1 MMKKLIIYSLLIV
14 QLTGLA
20 ARAQTQAENSTTLAQ
35 NTEEIYDVYRLGA
48 LNAAMKS
55 CFIFYKSQVYF
66 NINQETSKLINTL
79 SNIDRNQAMGAYQN
93 VLATSVFEGK
103 SLTSAY
109 CERIINSNWIGYL
122 ERSAT
127 LE

>member
-1 MMKKLIIYSLLIV
+1 
-14 QLTGLA
+14 
-20 ARAQTQAENSTTLAQ
+20 
-35 NTEEIYDVYRLGA
+35 
-48 LNAAMKS
+48 MKS

-66 NINQETSKLINTL
+66 NINQETSKIINTL
-79 SNIDRNQAMGAYQN
+79 SNADRNQAMGAYQN
-93 VLATSVFEGK
+93 VLATRIFEGK

-122 ERSAT
+122 ERSLS

>member
-1 MMKKLIIYSLLIV
+1 MKKLIIYSLLIV

-122 ERSAT
+122 ERSST

>member
-1 MMKKLIIYSLLIV
+1 MKKLIIYSLLIV

>member
-1 MMKKLIIYSLLIV
+1 MMKKLIIYCLLIIQIIGFTV
-14 QLTGLA
+14 
-20 ARAQTQAENSTTLAQ
+20 RAQTQAENSTTIAQ
-35 NTEEIYDVYRLGA
+35 NTEEIYDAYRLGA

-66 NINQETSKLINTL
+66 NINQETSKIINTL
-79 SNIDRNQAMGAYQN
+79 SNADRNQAMGAYQN
-93 VLATSVFEGK
+93 VLATRIFEGK

-109 CERIINSNWIGYL
+109 CERIINSNWISYL

>member
-1 MMKKLIIYSLLIV
+1 MMKKLIIYCLLIIQIIGFTV
-14 QLTGLA
+14 
-20 ARAQTQAENSTTLAQ
+20 RAQTQAENSTTLAQ
-35 NTEEIYDVYRLGA
+35 NTEEIYDSYRLGA

-66 NINQETSKLINTL
+66 NINQETSKIINTL
-79 SNIDRNQAMGAYQN
+79 SN
-93 VLATSVFEGK
+93 
-103 SLTSAY
+103 AY

-122 ERSAT
+122 ERSLS

>member
-1 MMKKLIIYSLLIV
+1 
-14 QLTGLA
+14 
-20 ARAQTQAENSTTLAQ
+20 
-35 NTEEIYDVYRLGA
+35 
-48 LNAAMKS
+48 
-55 CFIFYKSQVYF
+55 
-66 NINQETSKLINTL
+66 
-79 SNIDRNQAMGAYQN
+79 MGAYQN
-93 VLATSVFEGK
+93 VLATRIFEGK